1 MTGCWL
7 TRVDFDGRLRY
18 VPLVAGKSKR
28 EHVSRTQSGGLHS
41 GARNGDLRAEVVT
54 VEALL
59 GRPIVDF
66 SADGFGGYLAGATV
80 LVTGAGGSIGGELC
94 ARLTGL
100 GVRKLLVVDQVEA
113 PLVGLERALRKDFG
127 FARVVPVLLDVRSR
141 TRTLDVFERHR
152 PNVVFHA
159 AAYKHVPLLEAFPVE
174 GVATNVLGTSSIIEA
189 ALHVGVDRFVL
200 FSTDKAVH
208 ATSILGQTKAVAEW
222 IVAVG
227 GRQARHGGYASV
239 RLGNVMDSAGS
250 ILPLFRQQVANG
262 GPITVTHPRATRY
275 LMTAAEAAGLAIVAG
290 GLADSK
296 SVFWLDSGPP
306 VRVLD
311 LARRLA
317 SVASRDVG
325 FDFVGLRAGER
336 LHEHLFS
343 NGDEIAATSY
353 ENVWRSSACPVD
365 PRWLNRWLAVLAR
378 HVECASAA
386 GVRAALAEMHFEL
399 REVPQPE
406 TIGPHVRHGPMT
418 VVDESPVL
426 GSQRMMSTR
435 RYFERRALAFDRLYT
450 RRSIAMRLRR
460 GPQLGRELAISVVA
474 KHQAPRVLDVGCGPG
489 RVAEAIIS
497 AGAGTYMGIDFSPRM
512 MALARQRLNGYEG
525 VELLDGNFLDLE
537 VPRTFDIV
545 LALGLFDYLEEPL
558 RAAAW
563 LHARCSSTLLA
574 SFTRWDWIKAPVRR
588 FHYELLHRCPISN
601 YTEAAAV
608 ELLVGAGFSDV
619 DFIHRGRRGFFL
631 AATPA

>member
-1 MTGCWL
+1 MIESWL
-7 TRVDFDGRLRY
+7 TRVDFDVRLRY
-18 VPLVAGKSKR
+18 VPLVTEKSKR
-28 EHVSRTQSGGLHS
+28 EHVSCTPSGGS
-41 GARNGDLRAEVVT
+41 RTGARNGQPRAEDVT
-54 VEALL
+54 AEVLL
-59 GRPIVDF
+59 GRSIIDF
-66 SADGFGGYLAGATV
+66 SGGKFGDYLAGANV
-80 LVTGAGGSIGGELC
+80 LVTGAGGSVGGELC

-100 GVRKLLVVDQVEA
+100 GVRQLVVVDQAEA

-127 FARVVPVLLDVRSR
+127 FARVVPVLLDIRSR

-152 PNVVFHA
+152 PKVAFHA

-174 GVATNVLGTSSIIEA
+174 GVATNVLGTKSIIDA
-189 ALHVGVDRFVL
+189 ALRVGVDRFVL

-208 ATSILGQTKAVAEW
+208 ASSILGQTKAVAEW
-222 IVAVG
+222 IVAVA
-227 GRQARHGGYASV
+227 GRQARHGRYASV

-250 ILPLFRQQVANG
+250 ILPIFRQQVANG
-262 GPITVTHPRATRY
+262 GPITVTHPGATRY

-317 SVASRDVG
+317 SASSRDVG

-343 NGDEIAATSY
+343 NGDEIAATLC
-353 ENVWRSSACPVD
+353 ENVWRSSAGRVD
-365 PRWLNRWLAVLAR
+365 AAWLNRWLAVLAR
-378 HVECASAA
+378 QVDRASAA
-386 GVRAALAEMHFEL
+386 GVRAALAEMHCEL
-399 REVPQPE
+399 REVPPAADHR
-406 TIGPHVRHGPMT
+406 PHVRHGSMT
-418 VVDESPVL
+418 VVDESPVFA
-426 GSQRMMSTR
+426 SPRMMSTR

-450 RRSIAMRLRR
+450 RRSMAMRLRR

-474 KHQAPRVLDVGCGPG
+474 QHQAPKVLDVGCGPG
-489 RVAEAIIS
+489 RVAEAIIA
-497 AGAGTYMGIDFSPRM
+497 AGSGTYVGIDFSPRM
-512 MALARQRLNGYEG
+512 MELARRRLDGYEG

-545 LALGLFDYLEEPL
+545 LALGLFDYLEEPV

-563 LHARCSSTLLA
+563 LRARCSSTLLA
-574 SFTRWDWIKAPVRR
+574 SFTRWDWVKAPVRH
-588 FHYELLHRCPISN
+588 FHYELLHQCPISN
-601 YTEAAAV
+601 YTEVGAV
-608 ELLVGAGFSDV
+608 ELLAGAGFSRV
-619 DFIHRGRRGFFL
+619 DFVHRGRRGFFL